1 MTVADSVANSLASS
15 CLLLQIASHHP
26 TTGGASRT
34 PCLFTSPFSDW
45 INCRRPSGPIKSP
58 LGYSDQLPLET
69 GSKIRAEKVNA
80 DLWSDLAQGE
90 AKIGTVF
97 TSMWIR
103 TCPVLGRVRD
113 ATTTPLA
120 TVAREEEATAKCRPS
135 RTPHTVLLWLK
146 TSRQAW

>member
-15 CLLLQIASHHP
+15 CLLLQIASHYP

-34 PCLFTSPFSDW
+34 PCLFTSRFSDW
-45 INCRRPSGPIKSP
+45 INCRRLSGPIKSP

-80 DLWSDLAQGE
+80 DLWSDFAQGE

-97 TSMWIR
+97 TSMWMR

-113 ATTTPLA
+113 ATTVLRHSRLWQGKRKRLRS
-120 TVAREEEATAKCRPS
+120 ARPAKFHILYCYG
-135 RTPHTVLLWLK
+135 
-146 TSRQAW
+146 